1 MGGRVPR
8 APAGPA
14 PSHRNSALRSGV
26 LTEVSPRPHHAIA
39 LPAPK
44 VRATRE
50 TTPAYHRLIGLV
62 LALNAGVVGFH
73 LERADWHL
81 ADGSA
86 LSAFATLTLV
96 NLAVAVLIR
105 SQYVLNGLFALAGRA
120 PRALRR
126 GASDVHHVGG

>member
-1 MGGRVPR
+1 MVGRMPR
-8 APAGPA
+8 APAGRV
-14 PSHRNSALRSGV
+14 PSHRNSALRFGV
-26 LTEVSPRPHHAIA
+26 LTEVSPTPNHTIA

-73 LERADWHL
+73 LQRADWHL

-86 LSAFATLTLV
+86 LSALATLTLL
-96 NLAVAVLIR
+96 NLAAAVLIR

-120 PRALRR
+120 PRWLR
-126 GASDVHHVGG
+126 GAASNVHHIGG